1 MSIGEDEIMNHIHT
15 SFGSLLQTWRKRR
28 RLSQLDLSA
37 EAGVSQRHLS
47 FLESGRSTPS
57 RDMVLHLADFLD
69 VPLRDRNALLI
80 AAGLAPILAA
90 RGMSHPDMGAA
101 RRAVEA
107 ILQGHAPNPAL
118 AINRHWELVLA
129 NEAVAPLLAG
139 VSDTLLSSSPN
150 VLRISLHP
158 DGLASRIRNLRDW
171 RSHVFHR
178 LSRQIDQ
185 TADPVLMDLMAELQ
199 SYPVPGSARPP
210 TPAARLWGEYAS
222 TLELVLPNGPTL
234 SLLTTTTVFGT
245 ATDVTLSEL
254 AIESFFPGDA
264 ATQDYMAK
272 LPGVRVQAMD
282 LETRH

>member
-1 MSIGEDEIMNHIHT
+1 MNQVHT

-57 RDMVLHLADFLD
+57 RDMVLFLD

-80 AAGLAPILAA
+80 AAGLAPILLA
-90 RGMSHPDMGAA
+90 RGISHPDMAAA

-107 ILQGHAPNPAL
+107 ILRGHAPNPAL

-129 NEAVAPLLAG
+129 NNAVAPLLAG
-139 VSDTLLSSSPN
+139 VSDTLLSAAPN

-158 DGLASRIRNLRDW
+158 DGLAKRIRNLRDW
-171 RSHVFHR
+171 RTHVFQR
-178 LSRQIDQ
+178 LSREIDRA
-185 TADPVLMDLMAELQ
+185 ADPVLVDMLAELR
-199 SYPVPGSARPP
+199 SYPVPSSAKPP
-210 TPAARLWGEYAS
+210 TPAARLCGEYAFA
-222 TLELVLPNGPTL
+222 LELELPGGPCL

-254 AIESFFPGDA
+254 AIESFFPADA
-264 ATQDYMAK
+264 ATQGHLADLAVG
-272 LPGVRVQAMD
+272 PRVAWSGPLRD
-282 LETRH
+282 W